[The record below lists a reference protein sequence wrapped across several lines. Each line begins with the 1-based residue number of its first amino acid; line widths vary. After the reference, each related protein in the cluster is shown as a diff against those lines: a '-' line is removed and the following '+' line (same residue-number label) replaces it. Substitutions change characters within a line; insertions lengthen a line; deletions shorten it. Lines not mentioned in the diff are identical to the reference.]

1 MLKSFLSFI
10 AFILAGLQGVA
21 AQSYVMSGIEK
32 TDKGQMQYEVLGKV
46 EGRYWIYKNNE
57 GVSTIAQYND
67 QMQLV
72 QQNDLV
78 FLPKKLNAIEF
89 ITKSNRVYA
98 FYQFQAATTVYAMV
112 AELDEKGQLV
122 GTPVIVDTAEKIRP
136 GSNAKV
142 FNLIESQ
149 DRSKLLFFSVNTTNA
164 ASIKIKTMA
173 LSTPFAMLN
182 EAKISI
188 NSQNKK
194 SQLSDFALDNKGNLF
209 CLRNAEQPN
218 AAPVVSLL
226 YMAADGSEVI
236 ETPIVN
242 NSLVLDDIRLKIN
255 NDNGTVFI
263 NSFYATEKKGHIEG
277 MYTFIWDIATKQN
290 SITNASRFTDA
301 LRDAVTGKR
310 NLKNAFDDFYFDQV
324 QPNADG
330 GFTIIAEAAK
340 TNSNRN
346 AFSRWDFF
354 WGGPFYNPF
363 IFSYWNRPFGF
374 YPWGRFGWG
383 GWGMMGPWGWGG
395 LGGWGWGGWGMMG
408 PWGWGGLG
416 GWGIMGPWGWN
427 SWMMN
432 PFANFGYPSVTYT
445 AGKVAIL
452 KFDANANIQSVKTI
466 DKQQSDVNVDQFIG
480 YGTMNNA
487 AGTNFLYYQKSKGLK
502 QIVHQQL
509 NASGSIVM
517 GSPIV
522 LKEKQLEWMPRSLKQ
537 VSEKE
542 AILPYQS
549 KGKLGFA
556 KITIQ

>member
-1 MLKSFLSFI
+1 MLKSFLSFV

-21 AQSYVMSGIEK
+21 AQSYVMSGIQK

-89 ITKSNRVYA
+89 VTKSNRVYA

-136 GSNAKV
+136 GSNTKV

-255 NDNGTVFI
+255 NANGTVI
-263 NSFYATEKKGHIEG
+263 VNSFYATEKKGNIEG
-277 MYTFIWDIATKQN
+277 MYTFIWDIAKKQN
-290 SITNASRFTDA
+290 SLSNASRFTDA
-301 LRDAVTGKR
+301 LRDAVTDKR

-330 GFTIIAEAAK
+330 GFTIIAEAAR

-346 AFSRWDFF
+346 IFSRWDFF

-363 IFSYWNRPFGF
+363 IFNYWNRPFGF
-374 YPWGRFGWG
+374 YPWGRL

-395 LGGWGWGGWGMMG
+395 WGGFGGGWGWGGM
-408 PWGWGGLG
+408 G

-432 PFANFGYPSVTYT
+432 PFANFGYPSVTYS

-452 KFDANANIQSVKTI
+452 NFDANANIQSVKTI
-466 DKQQSDVNVDQFIG
+466 DKQQSDLNVDQFIG
-480 YGTMNNA
+480 YGQINNTD
-487 AGTNFLYYQKSKGLK
+487 GTNFLYYQKSKGVK
-502 QIVHQQL
+502 QLVHQQL
-509 NASGSIVM
+509 SASGTIVK
-517 GSPIV
+517 GNPIMIN
-522 LKEKQLEWMPRSLKQ
+522 EKQVEWMPRSLKQ
-537 VSEKE
+537 VGEKE

>member
-1 MLKSFLSFI
+1 MLKSFLSFV

-21 AQSYVMSGIEK
+21 AQSYVMSGIQK

-89 ITKSNRVYA
+89 VTKSNRVYA

-136 GSNAKV
+136 GSNTKV

-149 DRSKLLFFSVNTTNA
+149 DRSKLLLFSVNTTNA
-164 ASIKIKTMA
+164 ASVKVKTMA
-173 LSTPFAMLN
+173 LSTPFALLN
-182 EAKISI
+182 EATISI

-194 SQLSDFALDNKGNLF
+194 SNLSDFALDNKGNLF
-209 CLRNAEQPN
+209 CLRNADQPN

-226 YMAADGSEVI
+226 YMAADGSDVI

-242 NSLVLDDIRLKIN
+242 NSLILDDIRLKIN
-255 NDNGTVFI
+255 NANGTVLV
-263 NSFYATEKKGHIEG
+263 NSFYATEKKGNIEG
-277 MYTFIWDIATKQN
+277 MYTFIWDIAAKQN
-290 SITNASRFTDA
+290 SLSNASRFTDA
-301 LRDAVTGKR
+301 LRDAVTDKR
-310 NLKNAFDDFYFDQV
+310 NLKHAFDHFYFDQV

-330 GFTIIAEAAK
+330 GFTIIAEAAN
-340 TNSNRN
+340 TSSNRN
-346 AFSRWDFF
+346 AFSRWDYF

-374 YPWGRFGWG
+374 YPWARF

-395 LGGWGWGGWGMMG
+395 M
-408 PWGWGGLG
+408 G

-432 PFANFGYPSVTYT
+432 PFANFGYPSVSYT

-452 KFDANANIQSVKTI
+452 NFDAKANIQSVKTI
-466 DKQQSDVNVDQFIG
+466 DKQQSDLNVDQFIG
-480 YGTMNNA
+480 YGQINNA
-487 AGTNFLYYQKSKGLK
+487 AGTNFLYYQKSKGVK
-502 QIVHQQL
+502 QLVHQQL
-509 NASGSIVM
+509 SASGAIVK
-517 GSPIV
+517 GNPIMIN
-522 LKEKQLEWMPRSLKQ
+522 EKQVEWMPRSLKQ
-537 VSEKE
+537 VGEKE

>member
-1 MLKSFLSFI
+1 MLKSFFSCI

-21 AQSYVMSGIEK
+21 AQSYVLSGIEK

-46 EGRYWIYKNNE
+46 DGRYWIYKNNE
-57 GVSTIAQYND
+57 GISTIAQYND

-122 GTPVIVDTAEKIRP
+122 GAPTIVDTAEKIRP
-136 GSNAKV
+136 GSNTKV

-149 DRSKLLFFSVNTTNA
+149 DRSKLLFFSVNTTNPS
-164 ASIKIKTMA
+164 SIKIKTMA
-173 LSTPFAMLN
+173 LSTPFGLLN
-182 EAKISI
+182 EATISI

-209 CLRNAEQPN
+209 CLRNAEQSN

-226 YMAADGSEVI
+226 FMAADGSEVI

-242 NSLVLDDIRLKIN
+242 NSLILDDIRLKVN
-255 NDNGTVFI
+255 NDKGTVLV
-263 NSFYATEKKGHIEG
+263 NSFYAAEKKGNIEG
-277 MYTFIWDIATKQN
+277 MYTFIWDIATKRN
-290 SITNASRFTDA
+290 SVSNASRFTDA
-301 LRDAVTGKR
+301 LRDAVTDKR

-330 GFTIIAEAAK
+330 SFTIIAEAAR
-340 TNSNRN
+340 TSSNRN

-363 IFSYWNRPFGF
+363 IFNYWNRPFGF

-383 GWGMMGPWGWGG
+383 MMGP
-395 LGGWGWGGWGMMG
+395 WGGWGMMS
-408 PWGWGGLG
+408 PWGFGGWGG
-416 GWGIMGPWGWN
+416 WG
-427 SWMMN
+427 MMN

-452 KFDANANIQSVKTI
+452 NFDANANIQSVKTI
-466 DKQQSDVNVDQFIG
+466 DKQQSDMNVDQFIG
-480 YGTMNNA
+480 YGTMNNS
-487 AGTNFLYYQKSKGLK
+487 AGTNFLYYQKSKGVRQL
-502 QIVHQQL
+502 VHQQL
-509 NASGSIVM
+509 NASGAIVQ
-517 GSPIV
+517 GNPIMLNDKKV
-522 LKEKQLEWMPRSLKQ
+522 EWMPRSLKQ
-537 VSEKE
+537 VGEKE

>member
-10 AFILAGLQGVA
+10 AFILLGLQGVT

-32 TDKGQMQYEVLGKV
+32 TDKDQIQYEVLGKV
-46 EGRYWIYKNNE
+46 DGRYWIYKNND
-57 GVSTIAQYND
+57 GISTIAQYND

-89 ITKSNRVYA
+89 ITKSNRVFA
-98 FYQFQAATTVYAMV
+98 FYQFQASTTVYAMV

-136 GSNAKV
+136 GSNTKV

-173 LSTPFAMLN
+173 LSTPFSLLN
-182 EAKISI
+182 EATISI
-188 NSQNKK
+188 NAQNKK
-194 SQLSDFALDNKGNLF
+194 SNLSDFALDNKGNLF
-209 CLRNAEQPN
+209 CLRNVDQPN

-255 NDNGTVFI
+255 NANGTVLV
-263 NSFYATEKKGHIEG
+263 NSFYASEKKGSIEG
-277 MYTFIWDIATKQN
+277 MYTFIWDIASKQN
-290 SITNASRFTDA
+290 SVSNASRFTDA
-301 LRDAVTGKR
+301 LRDAVTDKR
-310 NLKNAFDDFYFDQV
+310 NLKQAFDHFYFDQV
-324 QPNADG
+324 QPNVDG
-330 GFTIIAEAAK
+330 GFTIIAEAA
-340 TNSNRN
+340 TTSSNRN
-346 AFSRWDFF
+346 AFSRWDYF

-363 IFSYWNRPFGF
+363 MFSYWNRPFGF
-374 YPWGRFGWG
+374 YPWARLGWGMMGPWGFGGGWGGFG
-383 GWGMMGPWGWGG
+383 GWGMMGPWGW
-395 LGGWGWGGWGMMG
+395 
-408 PWGWGGLG
+408 
-416 GWGIMGPWGWN
+416 N
-427 SWMMN
+427 NWMMN

-452 KFDANANIQSVKTI
+452 NFDAKANIQSVKTI

-480 YGTMNNA
+480 YGQINNA
-487 AGTNFLYYQKSKGLK
+487 AGVNFLYYQKSKGVRQL
-502 QIVHQQL
+502 VHQQL
-509 NASGSIVM
+509 NASGAIVK
-517 GSPIV
+517 GNPIMIN
-522 LKEKQLEWMPRSLKQ
+522 EKQVEWMPRSLKQ
-537 VSEKE
+537 VGEKE

>member
-21 AQSYVMSGIEK
+21 AQSYVMSGIQK
-32 TDKGQMQYEVLGKV
+32 TDKDQMQYEVLGKV
-46 EGRYWIYKNNE
+46 DSRYWIYKNNE
-57 GVSTIAQYND
+57 GISTIAQYND

-78 FLPKKLNAIEF
+78 FLPKKLTAIEF

-136 GSNAKV
+136 GSNTKI

-149 DRSKLLFFSVNTTNA
+149 DRSKLLLFSVNTTNA
-164 ASIKIKTMA
+164 ASVKVKTMA
-173 LSTPFAMLN
+173 LSTPFALLN
-182 EAKISI
+182 EATISI

-194 SQLSDFALDNKGNLF
+194 SNLSDFALDNKGNLF
-209 CLRNAEQPN
+209 CLRNADQPN
-218 AAPVVSLL
+218 AAPLVSLL
-226 YMAADGSEVI
+226 YMASDGSDVI
-236 ETPIVN
+236 EAPIVN
-242 NSLVLDDIRLKIN
+242 NSLILDDIRLKIN
-255 NDNGTVFI
+255 NANGTVLI
-263 NSFYATEKKGHIEG
+263 NSFYAAEKKGSIEG
-277 MYTFIWDIATKQN
+277 MYTFIWDIAAKQN
-290 SITNASRFTDA
+290 SLTNASRFTDA
-301 LRDAVTGKR
+301 LRDAVTDKR
-310 NLKNAFDDFYFDQV
+310 NLKYAFDDFYFDQV
-324 QPNADG
+324 QSNADG
-330 GFTIIAEAAK
+330 GFTIIAEAAN
-340 TNSNRN
+340 TSSNRN
-346 AFSRWDFF
+346 AFSRWDYF

-374 YPWGRFGWG
+374 YPWARF
-383 GWGMMGPWGWGG
+383 GWGMMGPWG
-395 LGGWGWGGWGMMG
+395 LGGGWGM
-408 PWGWGGLG
+408 
-416 GWGIMGPWGWN
+416 MGPWGWN

-452 KFDANANIQSVKTI
+452 NFDAKANIQSVKTI
-466 DKQQSDVNVDQFIG
+466 DKQQSDLNVDQFIG
-480 YGTMNNA
+480 YGQINNA
-487 AGTNFLYYQKSKGLK
+487 AGTNFLYYQKSKGVK
-502 QIVHQQL
+502 QLVHQQL
-509 NASGSIVM
+509 SASGAIVK
-517 GSPIV
+517 GNPIMIN
-522 LKEKQLEWMPRSLKQ
+522 EKQVEWMPRSLKQ
-537 VSEKE
+537 VGEKE

>member
-10 AFILAGLQGVA
+10 AFVLLGLQGVA
-21 AQSYVMSGIEK
+21 AQSYVMSGIQK
-32 TDKGQMQYEVLGKV
+32 TDKDQMQYEVLGKV
-46 EGRYWIYKNNE
+46 DGRYWIYKNNE
-57 GVSTIAQYND
+57 GISTIAQYND

-136 GSNAKV
+136 GSNTKV

-149 DRSKLLFFSVNTTNA
+149 DRSKLLLFSVNTTNA
-164 ASIKIKTMA
+164 ASVKVKTMA
-173 LSTPFAMLN
+173 LSTPFALLN
-182 EAKISI
+182 EATISI

-194 SQLSDFALDNKGNLF
+194 SNLSDFALDNKGNLF
-209 CLRNAEQPN
+209 CLRNADQPN
-218 AAPVVSLL
+218 AAPMVSLL
-226 YMAADGSEVI
+226 YMAADGSDVI

-242 NSLVLDDIRLKIN
+242 NSLILDDIRLKIN
-255 NDNGTVFI
+255 NANGTVLV
-263 NSFYATEKKGHIEG
+263 NSFYATEKKGNIEG
-277 MYTFIWDIATKQN
+277 MYTFIWDIAAKQN
-290 SITNASRFTDA
+290 SLSNASRFTDA
-301 LRDAVTGKR
+301 LRDAVTDKR
-310 NLKNAFDDFYFDQV
+310 NLKNAFDHFYFDQV

-330 GFTIIAEAAK
+330 GFTIIAEAAN
-340 TNSNRN
+340 TSSNRN
-346 AFSRWDFF
+346 AFSRWDYF

-374 YPWGRFGWG
+374 YPWGRLGWGMMGPWGLGGGWG
-383 GWGMMGPWGWGG
+383 GGMGMMGPWGWGG
-395 LGGWGWGGWGMMG
+395 M
-408 PWGWGGLG
+408 G

-452 KFDANANIQSVKTI
+452 NFDAKANIQSAKTI
-466 DKQQSDVNVDQFIG
+466 DKQQSDLNVDQFIG
-480 YGTMNNA
+480 YGQINNA
-487 AGTNFLYYQKSKGLK
+487 DGTNFLYYQKSKGVK
-502 QIVHQQL
+502 QLVHQQL
-509 NASGSIVM
+509 SASGAIVK
-517 GSPIV
+517 GNPIMIN
-522 LKEKQLEWMPRSLKQ
+522 EKQVEWMPRSLKQ
-537 VSEKE
+537 VGEKE

>member
-1 MLKSFLSFI
+1 MLKSFLSFV
-10 AFILAGLQGVA
+10 AFILTGLQGVA
-21 AQSYVMSGIEK
+21 AQSYVMSGIQK

-57 GVSTIAQYND
+57 GISTIAQYND

-89 ITKSNRVYA
+89 VTKSNRVYA

-149 DRSKLLFFSVNTTNA
+149 DRSKLLLFSVNTTNA
-164 ASIKIKTMA
+164 ASVKVKTMA

-255 NDNGTVFI
+255 NANGTVI
-263 NSFYATEKKGHIEG
+263 VNSFYATEKKGNIEG
-277 MYTFIWDIATKQN
+277 MYTFIWDIAKKQN
-290 SITNASRFTDA
+290 SISNASRFTDA
-301 LRDAVTGKR
+301 LRDAVTDKR
-310 NLKNAFDDFYFDQV
+310 NLKNAFDHFYFDQV

-330 GFTIIAEAAK
+330 SFTIIAEAAN
-340 TNSNRN
+340 TSSNRN
-346 AFSRWDFF
+346 VFSRWDYF

-363 IFSYWNRPFGF
+363 IFNYWNRPFGF
-374 YPWGRFGWG
+374 YPWGRL
-383 GWGMMGPWGWGG
+383 GWGMMGPWGLG
-395 LGGWGWGGWGMMG
+395 GGWGWGGMGMMG
-408 PWGWGGLG
+408 SWGWGGMG

-432 PFANFGYPSVTYT
+432 PFASFGYPSVTYS

-452 KFDANANIQSVKTI
+452 NFDANANIQSVKTI
-466 DKQQSDVNVDQFIG
+466 DKQQSDLNVDQFIG
-480 YGTMNNA
+480 YGQINNA
-487 AGTNFLYYQKSKGLK
+487 DGTNFLYYQKSKGVK
-502 QIVHQQL
+502 QLVHQQL
-509 NASGSIVM
+509 SASGTIVK
-517 GSPIV
+517 GNPIMIN
-522 LKEKQLEWMPRSLKQ
+522 EKQVEWMPRSLKQ
-537 VSEKE
+537 VGEKE

>member
-1 MLKSFLSFI
+1 MLKSFLSFV

-21 AQSYVMSGIEK
+21 AQSYVMSGIQK
-32 TDKGQMQYEVLGKV
+32 TDKDQMQYEVLGKV
-46 EGRYWIYKNNE
+46 DGRYWIYKNNE
-57 GVSTIAQYND
+57 GISTIAQYND

-78 FLPKKLNAIEF
+78 FLPKKLNALEF
-89 ITKSNRVYA
+89 ITKSNRVFA

-122 GTPVIVDTAEKIRP
+122 GTPVLVDTAEKIRP
-136 GSNAKV
+136 GSNTKV

-164 ASIKIKTMA
+164 ASIKVKTMA

-188 NSQNKK
+188 NAQNKK

-236 ETPIVN
+236 ETPILN

-255 NDNGTVFI
+255 NANGTVI
-263 NSFYATEKKGHIEG
+263 VNSFYATEKKGNIEG

-290 SITNASRFTDA
+290 SISNASRFTDA
-301 LRDAVTGKR
+301 LRDAVTDKR
-310 NLKNAFDDFYFDQV
+310 NLKNAFDHFYFDQV

-330 GFTIIAEAAK
+330 SFTIIAEAAN
-340 TNSNRN
+340 TSSNRN

-363 IFSYWNRPFGF
+363 IFNYWNRPFGF

-395 LGGWGWGGWGMMG
+395 MGMMG
-408 PWGWGGLG
+408 PWGWGGMG

-432 PFANFGYPSVTYT
+432 PFASFGYPSVTYT

-452 KFDANANIQSVKTI
+452 NFDAKANIQSIKTI

-480 YGTMNNA
+480 YGQINNTD
-487 AGTNFLYYQKSKGLK
+487 GTNFLFYQKSKGVK
-502 QIVHQQL
+502 QLVHQQL
-509 NASGSIVM
+509 SASGTIVK
-517 GSPIV
+517 GNPIMIN
-522 LKEKQLEWMPRSLKQ
+522 EKQVEWMPRSLKQ
-537 VSEKE
+537 VGEKE

>member
-32 TDKGQMQYEVLGKV
+32 TDKDQIQYEVLGKV
-46 EGRYWIYKNNE
+46 DGRYWIYKNND
-57 GVSTIAQYND
+57 GIATIAQYNN

-98 FYQFQAATTVYAMV
+98 FYQYQAATTVYAMV

-136 GSNAKV
+136 GSDTKV

-149 DRSKLLFFSVNTTNA
+149 DRSKLLFFSVNTTNP

-173 LSTPFAMLN
+173 LTTPFSLLN
-182 EAKISI
+182 EATISI
-188 NSQNKK
+188 NAQNKK
-194 SQLSDFALDNKGNLF
+194 SNLSDFALDNKGNLF
-209 CLRNAEQPN
+209 CLRNVDQSN

-226 YMAADGSEVI
+226 FMAADGSEVI

-255 NDNGTVFI
+255 NANGTVLV
-263 NSFYATEKKGHIEG
+263 NSFYASENKGNIEG
-277 MYTFIWDIATKQN
+277 MYTFIWDIASKQN
-290 SITNASRFTDA
+290 SVSNASRFTDA
-301 LRDAVTGKR
+301 LRDAVTDKR
-310 NLKNAFDDFYFDQV
+310 NLKLAFNHFYVDQV
-324 QPNADG
+324 QSNADG
-330 GFTIIAEAAK
+330 GFTIIAEAA
-340 TNSNRN
+340 TTSSNRN
-346 AFSRWDFF
+346 AFSRWDYF

-363 IFSYWNRPFGF
+363 MFSYWNRPFGF
-374 YPWGRFGWG
+374 YPWARLGWGMMGPWGLGGGWGGWGGFG
-383 GWGMMGPWGWGG
+383 GWGMMGPWGW
-395 LGGWGWGGWGMMG
+395 
-408 PWGWGGLG
+408 
-416 GWGIMGPWGWN
+416 N
-427 SWMMN
+427 NWMMN
-432 PFANFGYPSVTYT
+432 PFANFGYPSVTYS

-452 KFDANANIQSVKTI
+452 NFDAKANIQSVKTI

-480 YGTMNNA
+480 YGEINNA
-487 AGTNFLYYQKSKGLK
+487 EGINFLYYQKSKGVRQL
-502 QIVHQQL
+502 VHQQL
-509 NASGSIVM
+509 NGAGAIVK
-517 GSPIV
+517 GNPIMIN
-522 LKEKQLEWMPRSLKQ
+522 EKQVEWMPRSLKQ
-537 VSEKE
+537 VGEKE

>member
-1 MLKSFLSFI
+1 MLKSFLSFV

-21 AQSYVMSGIEK
+21 AQSYVMSGIQK

-89 ITKSNRVYA
+89 VTKSNRVYA

-136 GSNAKV
+136 GSNTKV

-255 NDNGTVFI
+255 NANGTVI
-263 NSFYATEKKGHIEG
+263 VNSFYATEKKGNIEG
-277 MYTFIWDIATKQN
+277 MYTFIWDIAKKQN
-290 SITNASRFTDA
+290 SISNASRFTDA
-301 LRDAVTGKR
+301 LRDAVTDKR

-330 GFTIIAEAAK
+330 GFTIIAEAAR

-346 AFSRWDFF
+346 IFSRWDFF

-363 IFSYWNRPFGF
+363 IFNYWNRPFGF
-374 YPWGRFGWG
+374 YPWGRL

-395 LGGWGWGGWGMMG
+395 MGMMG
-408 PWGWGGLG
+408 PWGWGGMG

-432 PFANFGYPSVTYT
+432 PFANFGYPSVTYS

-452 KFDANANIQSVKTI
+452 NFDANANIQSVKTI
-466 DKQQSDVNVDQFIG
+466 DKQQSDLNVDQFIG
-480 YGTMNNA
+480 YGQINNTD
-487 AGTNFLYYQKSKGLK
+487 GTNFLYYQKSKGVK
-502 QIVHQQL
+502 QLVHQQL
-509 NASGSIVM
+509 SASGTIVK
-517 GSPIV
+517 GNPIMIN
-522 LKEKQLEWMPRSLKQ
+522 EKQVEWMPRSLKQ
-537 VSEKE
+537 VGEKE

>member
-10 AFILAGLQGVA
+10 AFILLGLQGVA
-21 AQSYVMSGIEK
+21 AQSYVMSGIQK
-32 TDKGQMQYEVLGKV
+32 TDKDQMQYEVLGKV
-46 EGRYWIYKNNE
+46 DGRYWIYKNNE
-57 GVSTIAQYND
+57 GISTIAQYND

-136 GSNAKV
+136 GSNTKV

-149 DRSKLLFFSVNTTNA
+149 DRSKLLLFSVNTTNA
-164 ASIKIKTMA
+164 ASVKVKTMA
-173 LSTPFAMLN
+173 LSTPFALLN
-182 EAKISI
+182 EATISI

-194 SQLSDFALDNKGNLF
+194 SNLSDFALDNKGNLF
-209 CLRNAEQPN
+209 CLRNADQPN
-218 AAPVVSLL
+218 AAPLVSLL
-226 YMAADGSEVI
+226 YMAADGSDVI

-242 NSLVLDDIRLKIN
+242 NSLILDDIRLKIN
-255 NDNGTVFI
+255 NANGTVLI
-263 NSFYATEKKGHIEG
+263 NSFYAAEKKGSIEG
-277 MYTFIWDIATKQN
+277 MYTFIWDIAAKQN
-290 SITNASRFTDA
+290 SLTNASRFTDA
-301 LRDAVTGKR
+301 LRDAVTDKR
-310 NLKNAFDDFYFDQV
+310 NLKNAFDHFYFDQV

-330 GFTIIAEAAK
+330 GFTIIAEAAN
-340 TNSNRN
+340 TSSNRN
-346 AFSRWDFF
+346 AFSRWDYF

-374 YPWGRFGWG
+374 YPWARFGWGMMGSWGLGG
-383 GWGMMGPWGWGG
+383 GWGMMGPWG
-395 LGGWGWGGWGMMG
+395 
-408 PWGWGGLG
+408 G

-432 PFANFGYPSVTYT
+432 PFANFGYPSVSYT

-452 KFDANANIQSVKTI
+452 NFDAKANIQSVKTI
-466 DKQQSDVNVDQFIG
+466 DKQQSDLNVDQFIG
-480 YGTMNNA
+480 YGQINNA
-487 AGTNFLYYQKSKGLK
+487 AGTNFLYYQKSKGVK
-502 QIVHQQL
+502 QLVHQQL
-509 NASGSIVM
+509 SASGAIVK
-517 GSPIV
+517 GNPIIIN
-522 LKEKQLEWMPRSLKQ
+522 EKQVEWMPRSLKQ
-537 VSEKE
+537 VGEKE

>member
-32 TDKGQMQYEVLGKV
+32 TDKDQMQYEVLGKV
-46 EGRYWIYKNNE
+46 DGRYWIYKNNE
-57 GVSTIAQYND
+57 GISTIAQYNE

-89 ITKSNRVYA
+89 VTNSNRVYA

-122 GTPVIVDTAEKIRP
+122 GTPVLVDTAEKIRP
-136 GSNAKV
+136 GSNTKV

-164 ASIKIKTMA
+164 ASIKVKTMA

-188 NSQNKK
+188 NAQNKK

-236 ETPIVN
+236 ETPILN

-255 NDNGTVFI
+255 NANGTVI
-263 NSFYATEKKGHIEG
+263 VNSFYATEKKGNIEG

-290 SITNASRFTDA
+290 SISNASRFTDA
-301 LRDAVTGKR
+301 LRDAVTDKR
-310 NLKNAFDDFYFDQV
+310 NLKNAFDHFYFDQV

-330 GFTIIAEAAK
+330 SFTIIAEAAN
-340 TNSNRN
+340 TSSNRN

-363 IFSYWNRPFGF
+363 IFNYWNRPFGF

-395 LGGWGWGGWGMMG
+395 MGMMG
-408 PWGWGGLG
+408 PWGWGGMG

-427 SWMMN
+427 SWMLN
-432 PFANFGYPSVTYT
+432 PFASFGYPSVTYT

-452 KFDANANIQSVKTI
+452 NFDAKANIQSIKTI

-480 YGTMNNA
+480 YGQINNTD
-487 AGTNFLYYQKSKGLK
+487 GTNFLYYQKSKGVK
-502 QIVHQQL
+502 QLVHQQL
-509 NASGSIVM
+509 SASGTIVK
-517 GSPIV
+517 GNPIMIN
-522 LKEKQLEWMPRSLKQ
+522 EKQVEWMPRSLKQ
-537 VSEKE
+537 VGEKE